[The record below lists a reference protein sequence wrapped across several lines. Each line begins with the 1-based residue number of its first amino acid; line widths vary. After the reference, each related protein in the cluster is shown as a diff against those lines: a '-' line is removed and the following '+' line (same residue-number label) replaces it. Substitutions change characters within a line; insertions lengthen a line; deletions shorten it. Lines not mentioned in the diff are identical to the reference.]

1 MFFATLKRA
10 FISKRYFI
18 ALIGTIV
25 MCYICAKDYLPD
37 TDVSYAYVIELV
49 INLSMFKKI
58 IVFFS
63 SLPFVCAYC
72 QDNNSKY
79 INSILMRGSKQTY
92 IISNIISCA
101 LTAFTSTF
109 IGIITFAIFIS
120 FKYKNTG
127 SFEVIYCDSFFQ
139 NQALYVCLIVSI
151 FSLYCTVWAIAGL
164 TFSSVLPDVYVAL
177 GSPLIFGYV
186 IEELTYKMPSHLNL
200 YKMSH
205 SVKVIESTPVSNYFY
220 TVFIFFVLIALFGA
234 LFAYFV
240 KRRIS
245 NEIA

>member
-1 MFFATLKRA
+1 MFVAALKRA
-10 FISKRYFI
+10 FISKQYFI
-18 ALIGTIV
+18 ALIGTLV
-25 MCYICAKDYLPD
+25 MCYICAKDYL
-37 TDVSYAYVIELV
+37 TDINVSYAYVIELI

-58 IVFFS
+58 MVFFS
-63 SLPFVCAYC
+63 AFPFVYVYC
-72 QDNNSKY
+72 YDNNSKY
-79 INSILMRGSKQTY
+79 INAILMRCSKQTY

-109 IGIITFAIFIS
+109 IGIISFAFFIS
-120 FKYKNTG
+120 FKYKNIG
-127 SFEVIYCDSFFQ
+127 NFDMIYCDSVFQ
-139 NQALYVCLIVSI
+139 NQVLYVCLIVSI

-164 TFSSVLPDVYVAL
+164 AFSSVLPDVYIAL

-186 IEELTYKMPSHLNL
+186 LEELTSKIPSYFNL

-205 SVKVIESTPVSNYFY
+205 CVKVIENTPLYNYLY
-220 TVFIFFVLIALFGA
+220 TVFIFFVLITLFGI